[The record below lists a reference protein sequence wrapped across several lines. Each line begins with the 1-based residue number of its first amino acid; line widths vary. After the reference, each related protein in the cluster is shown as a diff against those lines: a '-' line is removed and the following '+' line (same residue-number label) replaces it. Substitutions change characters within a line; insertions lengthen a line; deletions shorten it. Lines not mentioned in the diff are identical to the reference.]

1 MLLFRLTN
9 KEINLITKLVKA
21 ISVDYMM
28 LISELTHFK
37 GINRNIITNSQFT
50 KIGGNREWNKPVW
63 LIENIIIA
71 LTKCLKWKFDKKL

>member
-1 MLLFRLTN
+1 MLLFRLIN

-37 GINRNIITNSQFT
+37 GVNRNIITNSQIM
-50 KIGGNREWNKPVW
+50 KMGGDRE
-63 LIENIIIA
+63 
-71 LTKCLKWKFDKKL
+71 